1 MEHALDQQQQFNA
14 ARAHKRGQDDVPL
27 DELAGSVQDKVPP
40 GAAALQEENGI
51 GYSGIVGAVARG
63 AGCGSRV
70 AGSTCAAWC
79 TDNLPC
85 SNAVQ
90 H

>member
-40 GAAALQEENGI
+40 GADAPEAKLADLIQSEIILISINYLGNNCKACQIFGGLVLDCIEADCYN
-51 GYSGIVGAVARG
+51 
-63 AGCGSRV
+63 
-70 AGSTCAAWC
+70 
-79 TDNLPC
+79 
-85 SNAVQ
+85 
-90 H
+90 